1 MKIKTDSVY
10 GKSQNEEKKKAQC
23 FLAKLREKNGCPS
36 HAKSTGAV
44 RERGRTANYVPVAVK
59 KAHNQGNSGKKEFIW
74 AYNCHTGHRH
84 TLKIHCCIATLGER

>member
-1 MKIKTDSVY
+1 MKTKTDSVY
-10 GKSQNEEKKKAQC
+10 GKSQNEGKKAQC